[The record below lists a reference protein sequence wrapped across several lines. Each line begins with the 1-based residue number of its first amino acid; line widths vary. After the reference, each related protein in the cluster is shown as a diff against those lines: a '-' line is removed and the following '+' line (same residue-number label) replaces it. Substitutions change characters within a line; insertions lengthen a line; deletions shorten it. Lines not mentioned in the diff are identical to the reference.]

1 MLGDPDADYINA
13 NYIDVSASPRC
24 LLTGPGCSGF
34 TVWAG
39 RDLAG
44 KKSGFM
50 WLDS

>member
-24 LLTGPGCSGF
+24 RLTGPSRSGL
-34 TVWAG
+34 TVQAG
-39 RDLAG
+39 RDPAG